1 MEKPDVFEL
10 DGSTTIAET
19 DEDDEGLAEAVER
32 SLLEEQNEDDEGLAE
47 AVERSLLEEQRYRM
61 RQSSTD
67 IERDELASVIELS
80 KIEK

>member
-10 DGSTTIAET
+10 EGSTAITET
-19 DEDDEGLAEAVER
+19 DEDDEDLAA
-32 SLLEEQNEDDEGLAE
+32 

-67 IERDELASVIELS
+67 IERDVLASVIELS